1 LALATGT
8 THDVPTLAGWF
19 AGRDL
24 ATRERIGLIAPDEAA
39 RARAIRRVDA
49 SHLIEAFARRG
60 ELDPP
65 AFEAMHR
72 MLDAAPDDALA
83 YEPLVRAAY
92 RFLATSPAKIV
103 LVQLDD
109 ATREFEQV
117 NVPGTF
123 AEYPNWRRKSGLDL
137 AGIASDT
144 RIAVLASD
152 VHERVRRGASNT

>member
-1 LALATGT
+1 
-8 THDVPTLAGWF
+8 
-19 AGRDL
+19 
-24 ATRERIGLIAPDEAA
+24 
-39 RARAIRRVDA
+39 
-49 SHLIEAFARRG
+49 
-60 ELDPP
+60 
-65 AFEAMHR
+65 

-92 RFLATSPAKIV
+92 RFLASSPAKIV